1 MIGAFLA
8 KQRIPAWFD
17 AMNRHDLDALLKD
30 YAEDATMVYPG
41 DVEGV
46 SGTFTGKTTLRA
58 WYQHYFDQFPVV
70 HQTVKNIA
78 ISNIFDFIGNNVIAV
93 EWEVEV
99 KNRDGLQ
106 VMNNGVSIIRSRRGK
121 ATHITVYMAV
131 TGTKFREAWGVNH

>member
-1 MIGAFLA
+1 MIGALLA
-8 KQRIPAWFD
+8 RQRIPAWFE

-30 YAEDATMVYPG
+30 YAEDATMDYPG

-46 SGTFTGKTTLRA
+46 SGIITGKAAIRT
-58 WYQHYFDQFPVV
+58 WYQRYFDQFPIV

-78 ISNIFDFIGNNVIAV
+78 VSHIFDLVGNNVIAV
-93 EWEVEV
+93 EWDAEV

-106 VMNNGVSIIRSRRGK
+106 VKNNGVSIIRSRRGK

-131 TGTKFREAWGVNH
+131 TGQKFREAWGVSS